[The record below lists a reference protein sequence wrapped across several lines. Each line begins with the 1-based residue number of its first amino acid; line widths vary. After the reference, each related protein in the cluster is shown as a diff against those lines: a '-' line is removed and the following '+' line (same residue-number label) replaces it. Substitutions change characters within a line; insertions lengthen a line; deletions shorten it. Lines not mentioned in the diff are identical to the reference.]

1 MGDSLKKKTKVW
13 LGVLFLS
20 IVIIGG
26 WFILNDKYLHSPGE
40 FGIYLAENG
49 DLIISD
55 IDILSYNK
63 EIHEIKLTK
72 QGVEKLKGLDLYQKS
87 FVIKLNKIEI
97 YEGAFWS
104 NLSSRIYEGVVIL
117 DIYLIQDGG
126 TDSITIEPWYPP
138 GLFKGSE
145 DPRLN
150 MEIFNYFQKIGKLT
164 Q

>member
-1 MGDSLKKKTKVW
+1 MKKQTKIW
-13 LGVLFLS
+13 LGILFLS

-26 WFILNDKYLHSPGE
+26 WFILYNLILSSPGE
-40 FGIYLAENG
+40 FGIYLVENG
-49 DLIISD
+49 ELIISD
-55 IDILSYNK
+55 RDIISYNK
-63 EIHEIKLTK
+63 TRHEIKLTK
-72 QGVEKLKGLDLYQKS
+72 GGIERLKALDLYQRN
-87 FVIKLNKIEI
+87 FVIKLNGIEM

-117 DIYLIQDGG
+117 DIHLIQEEV

-138 GLFKGSE
+138 TLFKGTE

-150 MEIFNYFQKIGKLT
+150 TEIFNYFQKIGKLT